1 MKRPLFSLLVSVIAV
16 SALQAQP
23 QKQINLG
30 GGFVLNTKIPLE
42 MADQPLN
49 NLFPVEMNKQTPF
62 LSVMNTS
69 EQQKQQ
75 EERPAKKE
83 QVRTICGEWVAKD
96 ENLISVYEGKDWYIQ
111 KSSSCAQEYYSQ
123 WKKQQNLSFIQ
134 EKQKRLQCEQQ
145 LKNTPSAVA
154 MPICPICGKP
164 IDARCGAV
172 AVLLD
177 DNGKK
182 QYTHAD
188 CKAKNRFDRQSYQL
202 KEILGI
208 NEDNATPIPLTETSA
223 YLSQQAKDNAVAK
236 LKEISISAAQAAP
249 TKVTQEDINAFIA
262 KYGKKLN
269 KAGEKQRKGIAL
281 SADDQKLVAQ
291 FEALHHAY
299 NAANEAISL
308 PEDLSAED
316 YVPAPSKRQQ
326 KTFLPDAITPQASVQ
341 KQAAAIQPLAPA
353 GLTADNLPAS
363 AVPDVSLP
371 KPQQAPALVA
381 QLEHSRHRGVISHAA
396 AVNCLFFHCKPLG
409 GGLHHGH
416 CRQRQYHCPF
426 VHVLCFYSFPAAVL
440 LRRHGLFLHLDCCR
454 GSRGAV
460 FRSVCA
466 AGGAGSG
473 LVLPRPVD
481 IIDCLKNVRSLGE
494 AVEEVVRPVVLRRAI
509 NAAAVAAELLQR
521 LHAGRAAVGHL
532 HEVEVA
538 VGADGDA
545 HRHTAADA
553 KLGGVRNDFPL
564 DTDSG
569 RGRLD

>member
-172 AVLLD
+172 SVLLD

-188 CKAKNRFDRQSYQL
+188 CKAKNRFDRQSSQL

-353 GLTADNLPAS
+353 RLTADNLPAS

-381 QLEHSRHRGVISHAA
+381 QPNTSFDGKTYRIVTKKMMTRFKRNNKKDMLMIETLATSGASSNNPLLNAKAQTYKTLTESYQYLQTPQGKAALARVQAFEKRHEEKIDIIRQW
-396 AVNCLFFHCKPLG
+396 VNYPYPQDTPEGFKPLVNEYKQILKEG
-409 GGLHHGH
+409 N
-416 CRQRQYHCPF
+416 
-426 VHVLCFYSFPAAVL
+426 
-440 LRRHGLFLHLDCCR
+440 LRL
-454 GSRGAV
+454 
-460 FRSVCA
+460 
-466 AGGAGSG
+466 
-473 LVLPRPVD
+473 
-481 IIDCLKNVRSLGE
+481 
-494 AVEEVVRPVVLRRAI
+494 
-509 NAAAVAAELLQR
+509 
-521 LHAGRAAVGHL
+521 
-532 HEVEVA
+532 
-538 VGADGDA
+538 
-545 HRHTAADA
+545 
-553 KLGGVRNDFPL
+553 
-564 DTDSG
+564 
-569 RGRLD
+569 